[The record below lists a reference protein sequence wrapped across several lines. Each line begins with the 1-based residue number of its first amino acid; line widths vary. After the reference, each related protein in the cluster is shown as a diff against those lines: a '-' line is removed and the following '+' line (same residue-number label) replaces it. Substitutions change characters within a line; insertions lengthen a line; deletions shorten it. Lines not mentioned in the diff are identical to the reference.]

1 MYISNSLNADPAVN
15 NRRSSVGAPNVHNE
29 VVLVVF
35 DPGVIDF
42 EALPGVFWEAHD
54 PAQGMR
60 QGNDSGIQ
68 YRSGIYT
75 FSDEQQT
82 QAEISRGAYQRER
95 GKAGFGAIT
104 TEIRPAGPFYYAEG
118 YHQLYLAKNPGGY
131 CGLGGTGVGCR
142 EPVQTRLNTDCI
154 RRSRLR

>member
-68 YRSGIYT
+68 YRSGIY
-75 FSDEQQT
+75 
-82 QAEISRGAYQRER
+82 
-95 GKAGFGAIT
+95 
-104 TEIRPAGPFYYAEG
+104 
-118 YHQLYLAKNPGGY
+118 YL
-131 CGLGGTGVGCR
+131 
-142 EPVQTRLNTDCI
+142 
-154 RRSRLR
+154 